1 MLYTSTVR
9 TRGEDCVW
17 HGQTRSCCS
26 VNVFTSS
33 LGYNGLHSRDTH
45 THTHKDRVAASSDDD
60 DPRHRWPRPTTFC
73 RPGQNFDD
81 DDKWRPG
88 TPRPFPSP
96 CGLRSNCRVL
106 LLFLY
111 LFCRYFSSFDMIKED
126 PVAWLCQVRNTNWC
140 SAWSTLFILYIKKNE
155 EEEAAAVAMAPDLSK
170 FLICIYISPRF
181 LWLHSTTFSHVFISS
196 DLFFLSLFF
205 SFKYFI
211 EGSLSYAISMR
222 L

>member
-81 DDKWRPG
+81 DDKWRPR

-140 SAWSTLFILYIKKNE
+140 SAWSTLFILYIKKKRRRRSSSGSHGPRSIE
-155 EEEAAAVAMAPDLSK
+155 VSYMYIHFPPIFMTPFDYLFSCFY
-170 FLICIYISPRF
+170 FLGPF
-181 LWLHSTTFSHVFISS
+181 FS
-196 DLFFLSLFF
+196 LSL
-205 SFKYFI
+205 
-211 EGSLSYAISMR
+211 L
-222 L
+222 LL